1 MNILFWFLMIAG
13 AYLALNAYWL
23 AAVALFRP
31 TVERARLAYATRPVG
46 ATLVG
51 LLAFVPVALVFFVF
65 TKAAGHPGIKIITG
79 GLLMVPL
86 VLALIGSAGLA
97 DKIGAGLA
105 SPVDEVQPWRR
116 VLRGGGVLALLFV
129 VPLLGWF
136 AMLPLTLASGLGA
149 LLLPLRALTAPEDVA
164 KPQLGKPP
172 LQIQS

>member
-1 MNILFWFLMIAG
+1 MNVLFWFLMIAG

-31 TVERARLAYATRPVG
+31 AVERARLTYATRPVA
-46 ATLVG
+46 ATLAG
-51 LLAFVPVALVFFVF
+51 LLAFVPVGLVFLVF
-65 TKAAGHPGIKIITG
+65 ARTAGHPGIRIVTG

-105 SPVDEVQPWRR
+105 SPVDEAQPWRR
-116 VLRGGGVLALLFV
+116 VLRGGAVLALLFV

-149 LLLPLRALTAPEDVA
+149 LLLPLRALTIPRHDGG
-164 KPQLGKPP
+164 PQLGKPP